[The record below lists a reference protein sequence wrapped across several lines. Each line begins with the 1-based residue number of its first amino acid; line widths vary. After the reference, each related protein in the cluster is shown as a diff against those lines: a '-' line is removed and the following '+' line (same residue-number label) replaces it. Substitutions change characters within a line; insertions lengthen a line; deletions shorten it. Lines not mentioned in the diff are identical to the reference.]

1 MRCSASDGEAVDERP
16 FETGTREQWDESEEG
31 EREWDDHKEAEEAG
45 EAASYSLSV
54 AVSVSELIAGQA
66 SGVSM
71 HERTTARTRVKRKR
85 RRERATTLSAKAGRR
100 GERCKVKSKTRAWG
114 TIAAPH

>member
-1 MRCSASDGEAVDERP
+1 MI
-16 FETGTREQWDESEEG
+16 TR
-31 EREWDDHKEAEEAG
+31 RLRKRAG

-71 HERTTARTRVKRKR
+71 HERTTARTRVKR
-85 RRERATTLSAKAGRR
+85 REEEGGERQLFLQKQAGRRR

-114 TIAAPH
+114 TIVAPH